1 MLPKFWQQQKEKVN
15 RGDYWPFALSC
26 SLQLFFPS
34 DIAWSEWGNF
44 GHNQFW
50 PQNKKTVKGPECFG
64 LLLGPAP
71 SNWHTAASTAGLTR
85 GMCTMGGPRGKRG
98 GPRGGGTPED
108 DWSPPVC
115 GQHTLLTATANGD
128 GGLWIL
134 LKILTLMGLCPI
146 AKLACRGQQNKIFK
160 GQ

>member
-1 MLPKFWQQQKEKVN
+1 MSRIHICILFYDRSFLRTRSGRDHVRRVIVIFLDPKASGLRN
-15 RGDYWPFALSC
+15 LTRGTLG
-26 SLQLFFPS
+26 LLLLLRNLTRG
-34 DIAWSEWGNF
+34 I
-44 GHNQFW
+44 
-50 PQNKKTVKGPECFG
+50 VG
-64 LLLGPAP
+64 LLLGPVP

-85 GMCTMGGPRGKRG
+85 GMGTMGGPRGTMRG
-98 GPRGGGTPED
+98 KGGGTPED

-134 LKILTLMGLCPI
+134 LKILTLMGLSPI